1 MSSNLTIA
9 TPTLLDMRA
18 DPVKFPR
25 LNTLDRLRATAEM
38 TDIISRAYMYRGMS
52 TDPTNVS
59 FVASNLV
66 EELLQD
72 RIYGA
77 GNISMAEI
85 REVVKKAILETDIF
99 ISVST
104 LYKVIIE
111 YCKGEGKQLE
121 QTIRQRRTALPPSPV
136 QVMMDVQAAEMAKA
150 HRIK

>member
-1 MSSNLTIA
+1 MSNSLTMA

-25 LNTLDRLRATAEM
+25 LNILDRTQAVGEM
-38 TDIISRAYMYRGMS
+38 ANIISRAYMYRGQA
-52 TDPTNVS
+52 TDPTNLQ
-59 FVASNLV
+59 FIASNLV
-66 EELLQD
+66 DELLRDQ
-72 RIYGA
+72 IYGA

-85 REVVKKAILETDIF
+85 REVVKKAVLETDIF

-104 LYKVIIE
+104 LYKAILE

-121 QTIRQRRTALPPSPV
+121 QTLRQRRTALPPSPV
-136 QVMMDVQAAEMAKA
+136 QVMMDVQAAEMAKT